1 MYISVFDKYNYTCTM
16 YISVFDKYIHVQCT
30 SVFLINI
37 YIVQCTS
44 VFLINIYMY
53 NVHQCF

>member
-1 MYISVFDKYNYTCTM
+1 MYMYISVFDKYIHCTM

-37 YIVQCTS
+37 YNGE
-44 VFLINIYMY
+44 L
-53 NVHQCF
+53 

>member
-1 MYISVFDKYNYTCTM
+1 MYISVFDKYIHCTM

-37 YIVQCTS
+37 Y
-44 VFLINIYMY
+44 MY